1 MRRRGR
7 KEAKPLS
14 IGFPVGY
21 IHHRYLHHHHQ
32 HPQLSRWS
40 AERGEGGREGDSR
53 DLNNSDEIS
62 LSLSSN
68 HKYDA
73 Q

>member
-21 IHHRYLHHHHQ
+21 IQHQ

-62 LSLSSN
+62 PSASVYLSS
-68 HKYDA
+68 
-73 Q
+73 